1 MQFFK
6 DTILELSAVQELQ
19 KYLNRGVSPI
29 SFSGVSHIHK
39 AQLLAALTCD
49 TPGLVVTEDDA
60 SARRLCDDIN
70 LMLGENRALPFPSKE
85 MALTPVEGLSR
96 SYEHMRLAALSAVQ
110 TGQCALLIASGEAL
124 LQPTLPPE
132 LLEQCTI
139 TLQVGEDYD
148 IGTLA
153 KQLTG
158 CGYVRCEKVEGPSQF
173 SVRGALLDVFPVQ
186 AVMPLRL
193 EFWGDTLESI
203 APFEVASQ
211 RRVDPQEQVTI
222 PPAQETL
229 VPQPELLAEKIEALA
244 KSLRGKRAPE
254 LRIWLNRDA
263 ERLRGGEMLTDID
276 KYLPL
281 LYPGTVT
288 LLDYI
293 PGTVWLSEHMAV
305 QERMRGAQTQYMED
319 HRMLLEAGTLCKG
332 LEGYLTEVPRMQ
344 ELLTERVCV
353 YLDTFLQGGDRIP
366 YRELLNI
373 EAMQT
378 APWGGEIRQLT
389 EDLSLY
395 CKQGYRTMLVAGSEK
410 TIGILCNDLRD
421 SGIPC
426 DIAAPDSVCQP
437 GRVLLMIGSLTGG
450 FAYPENKTAL
460 ITQAKAMHA
469 RKKAKKH
476 KKGEEICAL
485 SDITAGDLVVHALHG
500 IGRFVGI
507 RKLELEGVTK
517 DYITIQYAGK
527 DVLYVPVTQLD
538 MVSRYIGTRDD
549 DHVKLHKLSSVEWQK
564 TRNNVKRAAK
574 DMADELI
581 ALYAKREKAEGFAF
595 LPDDEIQA
603 EFEERFPY
611 VETDDQ
617 LQCIA
622 DIKADMQKPHPMD
635 RLLCGDV
642 GFGKTEVAMR
652 AALKCVLS
660 GKQCAILVPTTVL
673 ARQHYQTALRRFE
686 QMPVNVELLSRARNP
701 KQQAEILRKLSTG
714 RIDILIGTHRLIQ
727 KDVIFKDLGLAIIDE
742 EQRFGVAHKEKFKE
756 SFAGVDVLTLSATP
770 IPRTL
775 NMAMSGIRDM
785 SVIEEPPQDRYPVQ
799 SYVVEYSDGVVAQAL
814 SRELKRGGQA
824 YYLHNRVETIAAC
837 ADRLQRLLPD
847 ARIAYAHGQ
856 MTEEAMSDIWRQLVD
871 HEIDILVCTTIIETG
886 VDVPNVNT
894 LIIEDADRLGLSQL
908 YQLRGRVGRSNR
920 RAYAYFT
927 FRREKVL
934 TEVATKR
941 LNAMREFTQ
950 FGSGFRIALR
960 DLEIRGAG
968 SILSGKQ
975 HGNMEAVGYDMYIR
989 LLNEAIA
996 EAKGEPIKKA
1006 AECTVD
1012 IQIDAHIP
1020 ETYIESLTQ
1029 RLEIYRRI
1037 AAVSTKLEKEDML
1050 DELIDRYGDPPDS
1063 VVGLVDT
1070 ALLRNTAAQ
1079 LGITEIKQK
1088 RGMLLFYVEHPE
1100 PEQITALAAAYK
1112 GRIEFNSLAKPYIG
1126 VKAVKGDKTMKLME
1140 DVLFAMWDAKPPQ
1153 TPEN

>member
-1 MQFFK
+1 
-6 DTILELSAVQELQ
+6 
-19 KYLNRGVSPI
+19 
-29 SFSGVSHIHK
+29 
-39 AQLLAALTCD
+39 
-49 TPGLVVTEDDA
+49 
-60 SARRLCDDIN
+60 
-70 LMLGENRALPFPSKE
+70 
-85 MALTPVEGLSR
+85 
-96 SYEHMRLAALSAVQ
+96 
-110 TGQCALLIASGEAL
+110 
-124 LQPTLPPE
+124 
-132 LLEQCTI
+132 
-139 TLQVGEDYD
+139 
-148 IGTLA
+148 
-153 KQLTG
+153 
-158 CGYVRCEKVEGPSQF
+158 
-173 SVRGALLDVFPVQ
+173 
-186 AVMPLRL
+186 
-193 EFWGDTLESI
+193 
-203 APFEVASQ
+203 
-211 RRVDPQEQVTI
+211 
-222 PPAQETL
+222 
-229 VPQPELLAEKIEALA
+229 
-244 KSLRGKRAPE
+244 
-254 LRIWLNRDA
+254 
-263 ERLRGGEMLTDID
+263 MLTDID

-281 LYPGTVT
+281 LYPRTVT

-332 LEGYLTEVPRMQ
+332 LEGYLMEVPRMQ

-476 KKGEEICAL
+476 KKGEEIRAL

-507 RKLELEGVTK
+507 RKLELEGITK

-549 DHVKLHKLSSVEWQK
+549 DHVKLHKLCSVEWQK

-673 ARQHYQTALRRFE
+673 ARQHYQTALRRF
-686 QMPVNVELLSRARNP
+686 
-701 KQQAEILRKLSTG
+701 
-714 RIDILIGTHRLIQ
+714 
-727 KDVIFKDLGLAIIDE
+727 
-742 EQRFGVAHKEKFKE
+742 
-756 SFAGVDVLTLSATP
+756 
-770 IPRTL
+770 
-775 NMAMSGIRDM
+775 
-785 SVIEEPPQDRYPVQ
+785 
-799 SYVVEYSDGVVAQAL
+799 
-814 SRELKRGGQA
+814 
-824 YYLHNRVETIAAC
+824 
-837 ADRLQRLLPD
+837 
-847 ARIAYAHGQ
+847 
-856 MTEEAMSDIWRQLVD
+856 
-871 HEIDILVCTTIIETG
+871 
-886 VDVPNVNT
+886 
-894 LIIEDADRLGLSQL
+894 
-908 YQLRGRVGRSNR
+908 
-920 RAYAYFT
+920 
-927 FRREKVL
+927 
-934 TEVATKR
+934 
-941 LNAMREFTQ
+941 
-950 FGSGFRIALR
+950 
-960 DLEIRGAG
+960 
-968 SILSGKQ
+968 
-975 HGNMEAVGYDMYIR
+975 
-989 LLNEAIA
+989 
-996 EAKGEPIKKA
+996 
-1006 AECTVD
+1006 
-1012 IQIDAHIP
+1012 
-1020 ETYIESLTQ
+1020 
-1029 RLEIYRRI
+1029 
-1037 AAVSTKLEKEDML
+1037 
-1050 DELIDRYGDPPDS
+1050 
-1063 VVGLVDT
+1063 
-1070 ALLRNTAAQ
+1070 
-1079 LGITEIKQK
+1079 
-1088 RGMLLFYVEHPE
+1088 
-1100 PEQITALAAAYK
+1100 
-1112 GRIEFNSLAKPYIG
+1112 
-1126 VKAVKGDKTMKLME
+1126 
-1140 DVLFAMWDAKPPQ
+1140 
-1153 TPEN
+1153 